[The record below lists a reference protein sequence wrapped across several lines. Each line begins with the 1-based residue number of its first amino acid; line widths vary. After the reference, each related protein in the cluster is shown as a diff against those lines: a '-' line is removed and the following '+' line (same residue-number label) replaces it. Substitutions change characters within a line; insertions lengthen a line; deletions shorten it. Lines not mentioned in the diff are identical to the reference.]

1 MKTLRNLLAALG
13 LLLIAYCVVLTHA
26 EPNPDRESLQKT
38 SEAIRTAFA
47 QGDVDTIMAYHHP
60 DVIKALSF
68 HKYLVGRD
76 AVAED
81 LRRTLQQFTLEFQE
95 NRVESLLIQ
104 GDSAIEQT
112 VFAIKSTP
120 KSAGESY
127 LVRGRT
133 QVVYVRYKKS
143 PTGWASIREIIQ
155 PATD

>member
-1 MKTLRNLLAALG
+1 MNALKRLTALCFLLM
-13 LLLIAYCVVLTHA
+13 AYCVFLARA
-26 EPNPDRESLQKT
+26 ESNPDRESLERT

-47 QGDVDTIMAYHHP
+47 QSDVDKIMVYHHP

-68 HKYLVGRD
+68 HKYLVGPD

-81 LRRTLQQFTLEFQE
+81 LRKTLQQFKLEFEE

-104 GDSAIEQT
+104 GDTAIEQT
-112 VFAIKSTP
+112 IFAIKSTP
-120 KSAGESY
+120 RSGGESY
-127 LVRGRT
+127 LFRGRT
-133 QVVYVRYKKS
+133 QIVYVRYKKS

>member
-1 MKTLRNLLAALG
+1 
-13 LLLIAYCVVLTHA
+13 
-26 EPNPDRESLQKT
+26 
-38 SEAIRTAFA
+38 
-47 QGDVDTIMAYHHP
+47 MAYHHP
-60 DVIKALSF
+60 EVIKALSF

-81 LRRTLQQFTLEFQE
+81 LRKTLQQFKLEFEE

-104 GDSAIEQT
+104 GDTAIEQT
-112 VFAIKSTP
+112 VFAIRSTLKSG
-120 KSAGESY
+120 GESS
-127 LVRGRT
+127 LFRGRT